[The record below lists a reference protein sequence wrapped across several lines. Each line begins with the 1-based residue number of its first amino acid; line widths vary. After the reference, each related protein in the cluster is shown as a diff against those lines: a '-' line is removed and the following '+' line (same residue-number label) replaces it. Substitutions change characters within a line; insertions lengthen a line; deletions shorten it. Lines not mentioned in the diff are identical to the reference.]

1 MVALIFRLTRC
12 DYFSEIGRRVCL
24 FATLAILLVLPALP
38 AQALSRADQN
48 RVAKAVVAVHVYEDG
63 KIVAKGVGVIVG
75 RAGHVLTSAAVL
87 NAGTRATVVAQGS
100 RELATRIL
108 LKDDDSG
115 LGVLQVDGLRLPGLQ
130 MLIKTVPPQTLIFAA
145 PRPSPSVRATFVRG
159 TVVRNFTWT
168 TDGVRIGFVR
178 HSASIARSAYGSPVV
193 DDCGRIVGLNVPDPS
208 VSTFFT
214 PRRKLKPKVPV
225 SALNV
230 SEIALRLGRLG
241 IRFTGTTGTCI
252 PAETRARAAARAEA
266 RRAAEESALAAARAA
281 EEQQRSERMRR
292 LVIWGGSAGAALL
305 FAILLWWTVSARR
318 RRRTMRAAQ
327 AQAAEAVQR
336 AAVAQRQLDDLPE
349 PAPFDCVLT
358 GAGEDGAHYALN
370 LRRGVL
376 GDPAGVVVGRNP
388 AGSAYVIADSS
399 VSREHVRL
407 YIEEGVLRVEDLEST
422 NGTRLNG
429 RRLKPGAGAR
439 VDDGDELV
447 LGSVSFKIDLEP

>member
-1 MVALIFRLTRC
+1 M
-12 DYFSEIGRRVCL
+12 
-24 FATLAILLVLPALP
+24 
-38 AQALSRADQN
+38 
-48 RVAKAVVAVHVYEDG
+48 
-63 KIVAKGVGVIVG
+63 
-75 RAGHVLTSAAVL
+75 
-87 NAGTRATVVAQGS
+87 
-100 RELATRIL
+100 
-108 LKDDDSG
+108 
-115 LGVLQVDGLRLPGLQ
+115 
-130 MLIKTVPPQTLIFAA
+130 
-145 PRPSPSVRATFVRG
+145 
-159 TVVRNFTWT
+159 
-168 TDGVRIGFVR
+168 
-178 HSASIARSAYGSPVV
+178 
-193 DDCGRIVGLNVPDPS
+193 NVPDPGAS
-208 VSTFFT
+208 GFWTAK
-214 PRRKLKPKVPV
+214 RKLKLTGFVW
-225 SALNV
+225 ALSV
-230 SEIALRLGRLG
+230 GEIAARLQRLG
-241 IRFTGTTGTCI
+241 IAVSGTKRACVPSG
-252 PAETRARAAARAEA
+252 AREQAAARAAAQ
-266 RRAAEESALAAARAA
+266 RAAEESALAAARAA

-370 LRRGVL
+370 LRRDVL

-399 VSREHVRL
+399 VSREHARFYVEDGL
-407 YIEEGVLRVEDLEST
+407 LRVEDLEST
-422 NGTRLNG
+422 NGIRLNG